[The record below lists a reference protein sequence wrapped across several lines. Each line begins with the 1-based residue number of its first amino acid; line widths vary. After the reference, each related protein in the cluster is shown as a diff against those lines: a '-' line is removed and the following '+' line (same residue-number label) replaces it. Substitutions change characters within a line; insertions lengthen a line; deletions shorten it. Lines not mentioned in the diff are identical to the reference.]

1 MSTLLLPKFNKVTI
15 LALIASIYFVYFIT
29 NKEVDTIQLQEV
41 DSYNLKLP
49 VIKIESNEKTIATVW
64 QWNDS
69 VKTKEEYPLPAFSEA
84 AVFNALHR
92 VRLDYQGNVILD
104 HEALIALNA
113 TLDDSRLQLDQQAL
127 NELQIIIRQGLPGS
141 AGEVV
146 ANIVANYYNYLEAS
160 KEFNAIYE
168 TDSSNIQ
175 AIDNT
180 ADEHEENYRELIVLR
195 ELYLGSEIA
204 AKLFSTTNANA
215 NYMFDTYRVEHNMD
229 LSDDEKQQLFTE
241 ILNRHTEQTIN
252 VSNWQERYS
261 TFQSAKQVIT
271 VSSISDEE
279 KEIQLTELMN
289 QHFNPE
295 ELSHVRHFE
304 LNKP

>member
-295 ELSHVRHFE
+295 ELSHVHHFE